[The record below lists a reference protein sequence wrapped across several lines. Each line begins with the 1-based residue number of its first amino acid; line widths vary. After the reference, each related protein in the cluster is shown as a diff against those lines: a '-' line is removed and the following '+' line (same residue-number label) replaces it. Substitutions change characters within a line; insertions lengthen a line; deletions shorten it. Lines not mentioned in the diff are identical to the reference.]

1 MQERMVR
8 MAKYLK
14 LLGERIG
21 IFNPEKR
28 LGKGRLFFVA
38 LRGWV
43 ELKGDKFD
51 SFMRKNFLRIPS

>member
-1 MQERMVR
+1 MVK

-38 LRGWV
+38 LRGRTRMDGW
-43 ELKGDKFD
+43 
-51 SFMRKNFLRIPS
+51 N